1 MMLIDWV
8 SPEEKKEIV
17 QKIKDTFEN
26 RLIGRK
32 ISLSVGPLLI
42 LYWFPPWSLGPSTRG
57 TPNHSFIFESFSFI
71 GFIQKKRGL
80 IHIVGISFY
89 RIVFRF
95 LVSLYIFAGLLLTGE
110 INDLLFGALTF
121 GLFGFFVWGI
131 FEKSA
136 EKKMNENVRRI
147 LEMDINEGNT

>member
-1 MMLIDWV
+1 MTSII
-8 SPEEKKEIV
+8 E
-17 QKIKDTFEN
+17 
-26 RLIGRK
+26 
-32 ISLSVGPLLI
+32 
-42 LYWFPPWSLGPSTRG
+42 
-57 TPNHSFIFESFSFI
+57 
-71 GFIQKKRGL
+71 
-80 IHIVGISFY
+80 
-89 RIVFRF
+89 VFRF